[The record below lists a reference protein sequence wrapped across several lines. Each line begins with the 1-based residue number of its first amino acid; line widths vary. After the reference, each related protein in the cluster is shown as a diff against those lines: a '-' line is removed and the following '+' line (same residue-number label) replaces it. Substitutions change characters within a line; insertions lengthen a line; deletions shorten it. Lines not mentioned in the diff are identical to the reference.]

1 MSELNLQADQTT
13 AIDTNAEYILPD
25 AEKKHQPVLLSVSR
39 AIIVETL
46 KDFFGSI
53 IGFFLR
59 YIKHFVR
66 CLVYFVNPS
75 LQKKPLKDLDFKQN
89 SQHAFEFVIIVLA
102 ILIFMIKLGWIPE
115 TSKDL
120 VEIYSNDLVQKIF
133 ELLIFFLFAVYFIV
147 FSAFSLLIGR
157 FLRLLF
163 KINMPRNES
172 DILYVYLN
180 NAFFS
185 ISAIIALII
194 RCSASLETHDEKS
207 ITEVLSMIII
217 PTVFFP
223 LVIWSVR
230 FAMLHQMKLMKG
242 VVFFLTSV
250 VLFTIFYFLTSLIV
264 CLAIVGA

>member
-1 MSELNLQADQTT
+1 
-13 AIDTNAEYILPD
+13 
-25 AEKKHQPVLLSVSR
+25 
-39 AIIVETL
+39 
-46 KDFFGSI
+46 
-53 IGFFLR
+53 
-59 YIKHFVR
+59 
-66 CLVYFVNPS
+66 
-75 LQKKPLKDLDFKQN
+75 
-89 SQHAFEFVIIVLA
+89 
-102 ILIFMIKLGWIPE
+102 
-115 TSKDL
+115 
-120 VEIYSNDLVQKIF
+120 VQKIF
-133 ELLIFFLFAVYFIV
+133 ELLIFFLFAVYFII

-207 ITEVLSMIII
+207 ITEVLAMIII

-242 VVFFLTSV
+242 VIFFLTSV